1 MGPEPRVFL
10 ATADN
15 SGISGMGRL
24 NWNQNKRRRRGKRRS
39 ELIFDFSPLVSL
51 EYFLTWSVFTLH
63 Y

>member
-51 EYFLTWSVFTLH
+51 EYFLT
-63 Y
+63 